1 MFPWNNIPSG
11 GDEQMKLVLRVFLY
25 GVLGI
30 GAVVGLFY
38 LWSFLQDL
46 LGENDQRFSW
56 SISWDPSN
64 MVEGTLSFTERLLMS
79 WIPILLLLGVLVV
92 LAIIGVN
99 LFFKTHYR
107 RQAENGVRYIRIL
120 PSNSIQLDLDKI
132 SELTRTFG
140 GMVRPLRERIR
151 YGRPWFR
158 LRFAIPPG
166 SNEIGI
172 YMAYPV
178 DKENSVK
185 DTLASVYPS
194 AEIHD
199 ISPEQFPWPEK
210 GGAGGHFIFQIG
222 QRKGLPL
229 ASIHQKKQSQL
240 GSILNCLRPGT
251 YLDIQFAPVSW
262 KELEE
267 RSEDVLDSLKNKKM
281 KDLDPEEKARRVS
294 LMQRLTGRELTFHV
308 RISLWSNHERATS
321 VIRSTAESIE
331 TAMKYD
337 GSIRFIRHDWWNPL
351 NDRNLVPIPYPFTI
365 MTWTCDEIA
374 NLFHIP
380 PSNHYIYQEPPDVGP
395 DSRGYLV
402 HLEDNQRS
410 LSPDE
415 LREGVLI
422 GKIRH
427 PLEEREVRVDYE
439 QLSKHFLLTGANGMG
454 KTSLTIEMVQSMLN
468 EWLENP
474 DTAPGFTII
483 DPAREVIP
491 IIENRLRVA
500 EKFQV
505 KVPKEKIHHFNLSH
519 DTTHI
524 PALNLLHEIEGLST
538 NQLAELVAT
547 ILVTQPESQESLMQT
562 KRLMAMAVQS
572 LLEDNEPHT
581 ILGIDDLFR
590 NESFRLKVLQ
600 NVKDPYVKRFWSKA
614 SMEDWINNREF
625 VLQRIDRLLQ
635 SPIMRRLLC
644 QKNMS
649 LDIQKYMDEGH
660 IVLIDTYGLRGYDM
674 RVIAGLL
681 VNQYYQTAKK
691 RMVGSKFHLMLIDE
705 AHMAQ
710 IPLLTDIFY
719 EDRKYSFGL
728 GLITREID
736 SFNNQELMQAMK
748 ANIGMILSCGQ
759 TEGGDEVEDLTRGY
773 VKASFLEKL
782 PVCHAAV
789 CIRSKRNRRSDVT
802 TCVVENEPPF
812 VYREDGKVADHRSN
826 EKDIAMQWGLEW
838 GLELMKNSPYVRP
851 IEEVDQ
857 EISEYMMETLMDE
870 KKTS

>member
-1 MFPWNNIPSG
+1 VKGGVLLFPWNNVPNG
-11 GDEQMKLVLRVFLY
+11 GDDQMSLVTRVFVF
-25 GVLGI
+25 GVIGI
-30 GAVVGLFY
+30 GSLIGLMY
-38 LWSFLQDL
+38 LWRFLEKVF
-46 LGENDQRFSW
+46 GEDQKEINASE
-56 SISWDPSN
+56 
-64 MVEGTLSFTERLLMS
+64 MLTGTLNWTEDILLT
-79 WIPILLLLGVLVV
+79 WVPILLLLGIVLVLV
-92 LAIIGVN
+92 FVGGH
-99 LFFKTHYR
+99 LFSKSHYR
-107 RQAENGVRYIRIL
+107 KKAAVGVKYIRIL
-120 PSNSIQLDLDKI
+120 PSNDIRLDLDKI

-140 GMVRPLRERIR
+140 GMIRPLRERIK

-172 YMAYPV
+172 YMAYPA

-185 DTLASVYPS
+185 DTLGSVYSS

-199 ISPEQFPWPEK
+199 LTPEQFPQPEK
-210 GGAGGHFIFQIG
+210 GGAGGHFVFQIG

-251 YLDIQFAPVSW
+251 FLDIQFSPVSW

-308 RISLWSNHERATS
+308 RLSLWSNHESAAS

-351 NDRNLVPIPYPFTI
+351 MDRNLVPIPYPFTI

-380 PSNHYIYQEPPDVGP
+380 PADHYIYQEPKNMGP
-395 DSRGYLV
+395 SSRGYLV
-402 HLEDNQRS
+402 HLQANQRS
-410 LSPDE
+410 LQADE

-427 PLEEREVRVDYE
+427 PLEVREVRVNYE

-454 KTSLTIEMVQSMLN
+454 KTSLSMEMIQSILN

-474 DTAPGFTII
+474 DESPGFTII

-500 EKFQV
+500 EKFNF
-505 KVPKEKIHHFNLSH
+505 KVAREKIHHFNLSH
-519 DTTHI
+519 DATHV
-524 PALNLLHEIEGLST
+524 PALNLLHKIEGLTT

-547 ILVTQPESQESLMQT
+547 ILVTQPENQEPILQT

-572 LLEDNEPHT
+572 LLEDNQPHT

-590 NESFRLKVLQ
+590 NEQFRNKVLQ
-600 NVKDPYVKRFWSKA
+600 NIKDPYVKRFWTKA
-614 SMEDWINNREF
+614 SVEDWKKNREF
-625 VLQRIDRLLQ
+625 VLHRIDRLLQ
-635 SPIMRRLLC
+635 SPIMRRLFC
-644 QKNMS
+644 QKDMS
-649 LDIQKYMDEGH
+649 LEVRKFMDEGH
-660 IVLIDTYGLRGYDM
+660 IVLIDTYGFKGYDM
-674 RVIAGLL
+674 RVIAGQLI
-681 VNQYYQTAKK
+681 NQYYQTAKK
-691 RMVGSKFHLMLIDE
+691 RPPGSKFHLMLVDE

-710 IPLLTDIFY
+710 IPLLTEIFS
-719 EDRKYSFGL
+719 EDRKYAFGL

-736 SFNNQELMQAMK
+736 HFKNQELMQAMK
-748 ANIGMILSCGQ
+748 SNIGMILSCGQ

-773 VKASFLEKL
+773 VKASFLEKS
-782 PVCHAAV
+782 A
-789 CIRSKRNRRSDVT
+789 
-802 TCVVENEPPF
+802 
-812 VYREDGKVADHRSN
+812 
-826 EKDIAMQWGLEW
+826 
-838 GLELMKNSPYVRP
+838 
-851 IEEVDQ
+851 
-857 EISEYMMETLMDE
+857 
-870 KKTS
+870 KTSTKVRG